1 MEAIK
6 VIIPKEYKNQK
17 FEMSKSVL
25 VYEARHGAGIK
36 KGDVIAK
43 CHHHGSSL
51 EGTPDIE
58 FSIISKFDGYFYA
71 YSSDTHLNL
80 FYPNEEIG
88 AIYDSMEELCEHRY
102 HFSYTIGVDATRK
115 FRKIKWNSYDIIE
128 SYSDSSRLFRFFRP
142 YCSIELNLK
151 ENRPV
156 LYFTYK
162 ARDKYDKS
170 NEIKLKKGDKLH
182 FCNIKKSY
190 LELEVIHPPHTSI
203 KDDYRVVD
211 LYLLEEDIEALLKN
225 KLQKIVIEYKDGRP
239 STKIENSYTDLD
251 SRKPLESS
259 GKIFNKYVNAYKQAL
274 QEAGLTF
281 GENKKQKNS
290 KIQFEPCYVYLMH
303 DSKNGYHKIGISKT
317 PKYREKTLQSEK
329 PTIDLVCSKEYPSR
343 KIAEAIESA
352 LHKVFEENRIRGE
365 WFELSDADVT
375 ILKETLK

>member
-17 FEMSKSVL
+17 FEMSNSVL
-25 VYEARHGAGIK
+25 VYEARHGAEIK

-43 CHHHGSSL
+43 CHYSGSIF

-71 YSSDTHLNL
+71 YSSDTDLNL
-80 FYPNEEIG
+80 FYPNKEIG

-102 HFSYTIGVDATRK
+102 HFSYNIGVDATRRYK
-115 FRKIKWNSYDIIE
+115 KIKWNSYDIIE
-128 SYSDSSRLFRFFRP
+128 SYSDSSRLFRP

-151 ENRPV
+151 ENRPI

-162 ARDKYDKS
+162 TSDKCGKS
-170 NEIKLKKGDKLH
+170 NEIRLKKGDKLY
-182 FCNIKKSY
+182 FCNTKKSY
-190 LELEVIHPPHTSI
+190 LELEVIHPPHASS

-211 LYLLEEDIEALLKN
+211 FYLLGEDIEVLLRN

-239 STKIENSYTDLD
+239 STKIDNSYGNLGF
-251 SRKPLESS
+251 RKPLESS
-259 GKIFNKYVNAYKQAL
+259 GKIFNKYINAYKQAL

-290 KIQFEPCYVYLMH
+290 KIQFDPCYVYLMY

-352 LHKVFEENRIRGE
+352 LHKAFEENRIRGE